1 MKPKL
6 KFLGK
11 TFLITKYLKG
21 VYSALTFCFLLRIII
36 VPVRLERHVTL
47 PPGSRVGPAFF
58 ISLVVF
64 LF

>member
-11 TFLITKYLKG
+11 TFLIANYSKV

-47 PPGSRVGPAFF
+47 PPG
-58 ISLVVF
+58 LV
-64 LF
+64 